1 MNSFEKLKLTKQLLI
16 AVADAGF
23 VQPTELQS
31 KIFNRINGGQDVIA
45 IAPEGAGKSTA
56 LILAVLNKLKF
67 IEEIAP
73 RVLILVPEKESGE
86 ILIDQF
92 HTLNRNRNLRI
103 YGLFASE
110 TSLDTQVLEVTD
122 GVDIIVATPD
132 RARALYLKL
141 GLNLNKIQL
150 FIVDDADLILK
161 KGLQLPVVE
170 LARGIVKTQNL
181 VFTSVY
187 HQKVEKMVE
196 TFIHIPNIIEVEDIG
211 EIKYNTVEQIL
222 YQVPNFRTKLNLLL
236 LLLADK
242 EVFEKVIV
250 FVNSRF
256 TAETV
261 YKNIDQEHEAEAAV
275 FQARGMVDHSFDTA
289 TDFNLSPKSRILI
302 VANEDMPQ
310 IDLTAFPYFIH
321 FDIPEEEHIYSQRVL
336 LKSEAQNDQLAIT
349 LCTDLD
355 LSEVRKLEQKQGK
368 RMQVM
373 DLPEELYI
381 EKDGPKKKATVKEEE
396 DPTQG
401 GAFHEKKAKNLKTH
415 NYSVREKVNL
425 SGKIS
430 KKRIN

>member
-1 MNSFEKLKLTKQLLI
+1 MNSFEKLKLSKQLLI
-16 AVADAGF
+16 AVSDAGF

-45 IAPEGAGKSTA
+45 IAPDGAGKSTA

-73 RVLILVPEKESGE
+73 RVLVLVPERENGE
-86 ILIDQF
+86 LLIDQF

-103 YGLFASE
+103 YGLFATE

-161 KGLQLPVVE
+161 KGLQLPVME
-170 LARGIVKTQNL
+170 LARGIIKTQNL

-196 TFIHIPNIIEVEDIG
+196 SFIHIPNIIEVEDLG
-211 EIKYNTVEQIL
+211 EATYNTVEQIL
-222 YQVPNFRTKLNLLL
+222 YQVPNFRTKLNLLT

-261 YKNIDQEHEAEAAV
+261 YKNINQEHDAEAAV
-275 FQARGMVDHSFDTA
+275 FQAKGMVDFSFDTA
-289 TDFNLSPKSRILI
+289 SDFNLSPKSRILI

-310 IDLTAFPYFIH
+310 IDLTTFPYFIH

-336 LKSEAQNDQLAIT
+336 LKSETQNDQLAIT
-349 LCTDLD
+349 LCTDLE

-368 RMQVM
+368 RMQQM
-373 DLPEELYI
+373 DLPQELYI
-381 EKDGPKKKATVKEEE
+381 EKDGAKKKTVKEEI

-415 NYSVREKVNL
+415 NYSAREKVVL

-430 KKRIN
+430 KRRLD

>member
-1 MNSFEKLKLTKQLLI
+1 MNSFEKLKLSKQLLI
-16 AVADAGF
+16 AVSDAGF

-45 IAPEGAGKSTA
+45 IAPDGAGKSTS
-56 LILAVLNKLKF
+56 LILAVLNKLKY

-73 RVLILVPEKESGE
+73 RVLVLVPEKENGE
-86 ILIDQF
+86 ALIDQF

-103 YGLFASE
+103 YGLFAGE

-170 LARGIVKTQNL
+170 LARGIIKTQNL

-196 TFIHIPNIIEVEDIG
+196 TFIHIPNIFEIEDLG
-211 EIKYNTVEQIL
+211 EAELNTVEQIL
-222 YQVPNFRTKLNLLL
+222 YQVPNFRTKLNLLM

-261 YKNIDQEHEAEAAV
+261 YKNIDQSHDAEVAV
-275 FQARGMVDHSFDTA
+275 FQARGMVDFSFDTA
-289 TDFNLSPKSRILI
+289 QDFSLSPKSRVLI

-310 IDLTAFPYFIH
+310 IDLTSFPYFIH
-321 FDIPEEEHIYSQRVL
+321 FDIPEEEHTYSQRVL
-336 LKSEAQNDQLAIT
+336 LKSEQQKDQLAIT

-355 LSEVRKLEQKQGK
+355 
-368 RMQVM
+368 
-373 DLPEELYI
+373 
-381 EKDGPKKKATVKEEE
+381 
-396 DPTQG
+396 
-401 GAFHEKKAKNLKTH
+401 
-415 NYSVREKVNL
+415 
-425 SGKIS
+425 
-430 KKRIN
+430 